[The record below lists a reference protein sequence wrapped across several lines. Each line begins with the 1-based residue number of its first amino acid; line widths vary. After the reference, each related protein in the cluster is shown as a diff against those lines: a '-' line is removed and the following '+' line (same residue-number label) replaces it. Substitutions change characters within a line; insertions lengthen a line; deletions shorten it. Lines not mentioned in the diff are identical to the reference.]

1 MLDDRRRACQIS
13 TVADAGIRA
22 SRGFQRTPW
31 CFQRRSIMPPPRR
44 MWDVGRRGGLTA
56 CDGPKSRWTMGVAPT
71 NTEDRGGTLFAR
83 SVGSGC
89 PNRSRLCE
97 GECGQWLRWKKSL
110 RHEPVKTRPGE
121 ENGPGSEEAPVRSGR
136 CPPFQGR
143 IFPPS
148 SPGEKVA
155 PLNRSVAAKNVWCG
169 LAVVVVDRWHSA
181 LSPLKTA
188 LKMGPAGSRWGPV
201 TFPSWSLVAHKI
213 PAAPGLHISLDVSPS
228 VAAVWLPAPPR
239 LACTP

>member
-1 MLDDRRRACQIS
+1 M
-13 TVADAGIRA
+13 
-22 SRGFQRTPW
+22 
-31 CFQRRSIMPPPRR
+31 
-44 MWDVGRRGGLTA
+44 
-56 CDGPKSRWTMGVAPT
+56 
-71 NTEDRGGTLFAR
+71 FAR

-110 RHEPVKTRPGE
+110 RHEPVKTKPGE

-155 PLNRSVAAKNVWCG
+155 PLNRSVAAKNGWCG

-181 LSPLKTA
+181 LGPLKMA
-188 LKMGPAGSRWGPV
+188 PNVGPAGSRWGPV
-201 TFPSWSLVAHKI
+201 TFRSWSLVAHKI
-213 PAAPGLHISLDVSPS
+213 PAAPAAPYIARRLPLCGCCLAPSSTTSCMYPLTCQLSQSSPS
-228 VAAVWLPAPPR
+228 PSPSPRDRRCPSCRLVHYPRATLPTRPPAFNARRQPDGPDLLNPRPPIPGRLYVDDVLPR
-239 LACTP
+239 LV